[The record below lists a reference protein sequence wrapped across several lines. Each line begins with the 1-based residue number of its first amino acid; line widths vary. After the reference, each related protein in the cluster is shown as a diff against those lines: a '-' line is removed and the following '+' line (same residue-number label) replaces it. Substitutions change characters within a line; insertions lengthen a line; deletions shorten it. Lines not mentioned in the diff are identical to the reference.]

1 MVETM
6 KKQDTKRITA
16 IALLAAI
23 LAGTMISCK
32 SDVNMTRRRK
42 SRCNTCPTFS
52 YTTPNTQNDAQTC
65 DLARL

>member
-6 KKQDTKRITA
+6 KRQNIKRITA

-52 YTTPNTQNDAQTC
+52 YTPNTQNDAQTC

>member
-1 MVETM
+1 M
-6 KKQDTKRITA
+6 KTKRIKTVTV
-16 IALLAAI
+16 ITLLASI

-52 YTTPNTQNDAQTC
+52 YTPNTQNDAQTC
-65 DLARL
+65 DIARL

>member
-6 KKQDTKRITA
+6 KRQNIKRITA

-52 YTTPNTQNDAQTC
+52 YAPNTQNDAQTC

>member
-1 MVETM
+1 M
-6 KKQDTKRITA
+6 KKQDIKRITA

>member
-1 MVETM
+1 MVKAM
-6 KKQDTKRITA
+6 KTDKLKRYTV
-16 IALLAAI
+16 IAVLAAI

-52 YTTPNTQNDAQTC
+52 YTPNTQTDAQTC
-65 DLARL
+65 DIARL